1 MIRLCRVDHRL
12 FHGQVAYAW
21 MQSLSVNCILISSD
35 AVASDELR
43 MAALRIAKPAG
54 VKLVMK
60 SVADSA
66 AAIESGV
73 TDKYDLMIIC
83 ETIDDAYRL
92 AQATSKINEIDLGGV
107 KNEEGKR
114 RISRAVCVSERE
126 CEQLRELESAGVH
139 CYVQQV
145 PSETPT
151 DVSELI

>member
-83 ETIDDAYRL
+83 ETIDDSYRL

>member
-92 AQATSKINEIDLGGV
+92 AQATSNINEIDLGGV

-126 CEQLRELESAGVH
+126 CEQLRELESAGVR

>member
-126 CEQLRELESAGVH
+126 CEQLRELESAGVR

>member
-12 FHGQVAYAW
+12 LHGQVAYAW
-21 MQSLSVNCILISSD
+21 MQSLSVNCILIASD
-35 AVASDELR
+35 AVAADDLR

-60 SVADSA
+60 NIADSA

-73 TDKYDLMIIC
+73 TDKYDLLIIC

-92 AQATSKINEIDLGGV
+92 ARSTRKITEIDLGGV

-114 RISRAVCVSERE
+114 RISRAVCVSEHE
-126 CEQLRELESAGVH
+126 CDQLRELESTGVR

-151 DVSELI
+151 DISELI

>member
-66 AAIESGV
+66 TAIESGV

>member
-139 CYVQQV
+139 CYVQQA

>member
-1 MIRLCRVDHRL
+1 
-12 FHGQVAYAW
+12 